1 MFRYARLVF
10 GCYGIGKFSKMCF
23 MLSRL
28 TDKAAGGTSPV
39 TQRVEATENIP
50 WWAMMSVVQD
60 LTQAICHVRD
70 AGGKE
75 D

>member
-1 MFRYARLVF
+1 MF
-10 GCYGIGKFSKMCF
+10 GPSDIGKRLQMCF

-50 WWAMMSVVQD
+50 WWAMMKVVQD

-70 AGGKE
+70 ATKIPQQ
-75 D
+75 